1 MNRDSI
7 QPPGR
12 ADLPRRG
19 HLPHY
24 SHLPQCNRPPHD
36 RRERLLVLGPLGIAL
51 SATVAGAE
59 QAFLAT
65 LWLSALAWTVLASLA
80 LALLAGLRRGDW
92 SAFRDHEHREDR
104 DEEMDLD
111 LRVGA
116 YAFLREREKQVLADG
131 RLLADSSLPAD
142 GNDPLH

>member
-7 QPPGR
+7 PPFSHADPPRRAQPPR
-12 ADLPRRG
+12 
-19 HLPHY
+19 
-24 SHLPQCNRPPHD
+24 CNRPRHG

-51 SATVAGAE
+51 SATAAGAE
-59 QAFLAT
+59 PAFLAA

-104 DEEMDLD
+104 DDEMDLD

-116 YAFLREREKQVLADG
+116 YAFLREREQRMLSDHND
-131 RLLADSSLPAD
+131 RL
-142 GNDPLH
+142 H